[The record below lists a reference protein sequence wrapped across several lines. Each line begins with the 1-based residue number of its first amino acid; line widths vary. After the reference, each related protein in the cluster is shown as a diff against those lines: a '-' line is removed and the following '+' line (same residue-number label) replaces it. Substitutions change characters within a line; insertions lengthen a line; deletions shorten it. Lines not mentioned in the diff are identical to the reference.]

1 MLTSRVLIDADGL
14 TVADVACRHRA
25 GPGVPSQR
33 EDGRH
38 ALVLVRRGCFRR
50 SADGADALLDPT
62 TAYTLRPG
70 EEERYDHPHDHGD
83 DCTAIFLDAALLA
96 ALWGGEVD
104 LPEGALR
111 VGAAADLAHRR
122 LLAAPA
128 DEDGHE
134 AALALCAA
142 VLSDAEAGAPRVAA
156 GRPAT
161 ARARR
166 ALADDAREALAADPD
181 LSLTELARRLAV
193 SPHHLSRV
201 FGDRTGRTVSRHRR
215 ALRVR
220 AALERLAGGET
231 DLARLA
237 ADTGFADQPHL
248 CRVVR
253 AETGAT
259 PRALRAALA
268 RAPRDD
274 AA

>member
-1 MLTSRVLIDADGL
+1 MLSSRVLIDADGV

-25 GPGVPSQR
+25 GRGAPSER
-33 EDGRH
+33 EDRRH
-38 ALVLVRRGCFRR
+38 AVVLVRRGCFHRQ
-50 SADGADALLDPT
+50 ADGTDALLDPT
-62 TAYTLRPG
+62 NAYTMRPG

-83 DCTAIFLDAALLA
+83 DCTAILLA
-96 ALWGGEVD
+96 DVLLASLWGGDAD
-104 LPEGALR
+104 LPAGALP

-122 LLAAPA
+122 LLATAPA
-128 DEDGHE
+128 DRDPED
-134 AALALCAA
+134 ALAVVAA
-142 VLSDAEAGAPRVAA
+142 VLGAASPERVAS

-166 ALADDAREALAADPD
+166 ALADDARELLAADPG
-181 LSLTELARRLAV
+181 LGLIALAARLAV

-201 FGDRTGRTVSRHRR
+201 FAEHAGRPVSRHRR

-237 ADTGFADQPHL
+237 ADSGFADQPHL

-253 AETGAT
+253 AETGHT

-268 RAPRDD
+268 RPGD
-274 AA
+274 AG